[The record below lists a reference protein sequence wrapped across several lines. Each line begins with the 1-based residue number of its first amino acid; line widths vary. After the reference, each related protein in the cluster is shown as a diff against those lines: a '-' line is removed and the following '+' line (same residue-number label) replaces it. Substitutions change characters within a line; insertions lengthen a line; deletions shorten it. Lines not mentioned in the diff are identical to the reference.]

1 MADYRAMNRNSKV
14 VDARK
19 KLAATF
25 STTAPKRISKV
36 VPVAMSYNRFG
47 SNRIPDR
54 ELDIPTKVFGEV
66 AKTLLPN
73 PSMIKQAVQD
83 PSGTIKGAAEI
94 ASLTNPGSYVAR
106 AANLIQGKDLSL
118 YGADISDVEQAA
130 ELASLYPGG
139 KTVSAPFK
147 VAARVA
153 PKVGRVAGDVA
164 LSPVGMLLGTGG
176 VGSGNIARVARQASD
191 AREKA
196 TVADDY
202 EDETLRL
209 WEAGQLEKSTDELI
223 EAYLTK
229 GKTAGGKVTVSDVS
243 PAVLQGLSYG
253 VPPQEVPRYL
263 DDILRGTGDP
273 SKTKP
278 GQTIEVIFDRPVSKD
293 VKQTKNVSKGGQE
306 RTAEAAGIKK
316 EYIVPDEGID
326 ETLAIK
332 EFAAFREATGAPAE
346 IRILN
351 SDGTLS
357 TTLNPHVDHFMSA
370 SAIGRYADRLSAAG
384 NPSLATKISKAV
396 NQQQNM
402 LVYFSKANTIKSRT
416 SPFVWREQLKTKA
429 PDYFDLVHG
438 KGSYAD
444 KKYTEA
450 EKYWRDVFGEKEY
463 KEFIEWYDNASLSRS
478 PELYPEEA
486 VKAPVSLLG
495 DFARAMQGGAIQN
508 R

>member
-1 MADYRAMNRNSKV
+1 MAKGLNYERRIRLANKFSKP
-14 VDARK
+14 
-19 KLAATF
+19 
-25 STTAPKRISKV
+25 APK
-36 VPVAMSYNRFG
+36 ATSYNRFG
-47 SNRIPDR
+47 SGMRDR
-54 ELDIPTKVFGEV
+54 ELDTPTSILGGIATAV
-66 AKTLLPN
+66 LPN

-83 PSGTIKGAAEI
+83 PSGTIRGAAEI
-94 ASLTNPGSYVAR
+94 ASLTNPSSYIAR
-106 AANLIQGKDLSL
+106 ASNLIQGKDLSL
-118 YGADISDVEQAA
+118 YGADMSDVEQAV
-130 ELASLYPGG
+130 ELAGLYPGG

-147 VAARVA
+147 AAAKIA

-164 LSPVGMLLGTGG
+164 LSPVSMLLGTGG
-176 VGSGNIARVARQASD
+176 AGGGNIARVARQASD

-196 TVADDY
+196 AVADDY

-326 ETLAIK
+326 EALAIK

-463 KEFIEWYDNASLSRS
+463 KEFVEWYDNASLSRS
-478 PELYPEEA
+478 TELYPEEA

-495 DFARAMQGGAIQN
+495 DFARAMQGGAVQN

>member
-1 MADYRAMNRNSKV
+1 MAKGLNYERRMRLASRFSKP
-14 VDARK
+14 
-19 KLAATF
+19 ATKPIPEPV
-25 STTAPKRISKV
+25 PK
-36 VPVAMSYNRFG
+36 AMSYNRFG
-47 SNRIPDR
+47 VPKEDK
-54 ELDIPTKVFGEV
+54 EVDTPTKIFGEA
-66 AKTLLPN
+66 AKFLLPS
-73 PSMIKQAVQD
+73 PAMIKQAVQD
-83 PSGTIKGAAEI
+83 PSGTIRGGAE
-94 ASLTNPGSYVAR
+94 LVTLGNPVANTMR
-106 AANLIQGKDLSL
+106 AINLLQGDGFSL
-118 YGADISDVEQAA
+118 YGADMSDVEQFA
-130 ELASLYPGG
+130 ELASLIPGG
-139 KTVSAPFK
+139 KTVSAPLK
-147 VAARVA
+147 AAARVA
-153 PKVGRVAGDVA
+153 PRVGRVAEDIA
-164 LSPVGMLLGTGG
+164 LSPVSMLLGTSGAGG
-176 VGSGNIARVARQASD
+176 GNIARATRQASG

-196 TVADDY
+196 AVADDY
-202 EDETLRL
+202 EDQTLRL

-229 GKTAGGKVTVSDVS
+229 AKTAGGRVTVSDVS

-253 VPPQEVPRYL
+253 LSPQEVPRYL

-293 VKQTKNVSKGGQE
+293 VRQTKNVSKGGQA

-326 ETLAIK
+326 EELAIK
-332 EFAAFREATGAPAE
+332 EFATFREATDAPAE

-351 SDGTLS
+351 ADGTLS

-416 SPFVWREQLKTKA
+416 SPFVWREQLKAKA

-444 KKYTEA
+444 RKYTEA

-463 KEFIEWYDNASLSRS
+463 KEFVEWYDNASLSRS

>member
-1 MADYRAMNRNSKV
+1 MAKGLNYERRMRLASRFSKP
-14 VDARK
+14 
-19 KLAATF
+19 
-25 STTAPKRISKV
+25 APKPIPEP
-36 VPVAMSYNRFG
+36 VPKAMSYNRFG
-47 SNRIPDR
+47 VPKEDK
-54 ELDIPTKVFGEV
+54 EVDTPTKIFGEA
-66 AKTLLPN
+66 AKFLLPN
-73 PSMIKQAVQD
+73 PAMIKQAVQD
-83 PSGTIKGAAEI
+83 PSGTIRGGAE
-94 ASLTNPGSYVAR
+94 LVTLGNPVANTMR
-106 AANLIQGKDLSL
+106 AINLLQGDGFSL
-118 YGADISDVEQAA
+118 YGADMSDVEQFA
-130 ELASLYPGG
+130 ELASLIPGG
-139 KTVSAPFK
+139 KAVS
-147 VAARVA
+147 
-153 PKVGRVAGDVA
+153 D
-164 LSPVGMLLGTGG
+164 
-176 VGSGNIARVARQASD
+176 
-191 AREKA
+191 
-196 TVADDY
+196 
-202 EDETLRL
+202 EDQTLRL

-229 GKTAGGKVTVSDVS
+229 AKTAGGRVTVSDVS

-253 VPPQEVPRYL
+253 LSPQEVPRYL

-293 VKQTKNVSKGGQE
+293 VRQTKNVSKGGQA

-326 ETLAIK
+326 EELAIK
-332 EFAAFREATGAPAE
+332 EFATFREATDAPAE

-351 SDGTLS
+351 ADGTLS

-416 SPFVWREQLKTKA
+416 SPFVWREQLKAKA

-444 KKYTEA
+444 RKYTEA

-463 KEFIEWYDNASLSRS
+463 KEFVEWYDNASLSRS